1 MERSSSL
8 IPRTYTEIIQY
19 NEDKDTQWIEC
30 SLRLVSKDSS
40 SQWHVKVT
48 FKGMLQSNS
57 GWLQRKKD
65 FENLCRSLDFGH
77 CPLLNNTVTE
87 LTLSNLLPEP
97 HNTFPRIVN
106 NLRTILRKH
115 IAITSPLRQNTY
127 LTPCNTY
134 TRIRHNMRIIL
145 QENIAIASPLP
156 QNVHF
161 KSCNTYPRVINNMRI
176 ILRENIAIAL
186 PLLQGVQPE
195 ASNMYAR
202 LLYNL
207 QITLREDPTRVRF
220 PLYSDQRVPTRDFTL
235 LKKERELAAGVHLVC
250 VDSKLYVF
258 KEIAR
263 PLYEPADTEVLLQ
276 ELQNLQILRGVRGI
290 VQLVAVVTSSNPYQT
305 FETGQSGSTVVRGL
319 LLEHY
324 PNGTLRDA
332 LLSSD
337 LSQPWKQWASQL
349 ASALQQMHNYGLTH
363 MDVKPSNI
371 VISANFET
379 TLIDISGRA
388 YSQEWLSPE
397 LSHQDD
403 PLSQDISLRVQNDT
417 WAFGK
422 IVSRMANA
430 SEFDN
435 MLLQGIASNCTA
447 PVSERMSLS
456 NAITR
461 LAGGVQEV

>member
-1 MERSSSL
+1 MERSSSF
-8 IPRTYTEIIQY
+8 IPRTYTENIHC

-30 SLRLVSKDSS
+30 SLRLVFKDSS

-48 FKGMLQSNS
+48 FTGMLQSNS

-65 FENLCRSLDFGH
+65 FENLCRSLNFGH
-77 CPLLNNTVTE
+77 YPLLNDTVTE
-87 LTLSNLLPEP
+87 LTLSTLLPEP
-97 HNTFPRIVN
+97 HDTFPRIIN
-106 NLRTILRKH
+106 NLRIILRKN
-115 IAITSPLRQNTY
+115 IAIASPLRQNTY
-127 LTPCNTY
+127 LIPCNTY
-134 TRIRHNMRIIL
+134 TRILDNMRIIL
-145 QENIAIASPLP
+145 RENIAIASPLP
-156 QNVHF
+156 QNVHL
-161 KSCNTYPRVINNMRI
+161 KPCNTYPRVVNNMRI

-220 PLYSDQRVPTRDFTL
+220 PSYSNQRVPIRDFAL
-235 LKKERELAAGVHLVC
+235 LKKERELAAGVYLVC
-250 VDSKLYVF
+250 VNSELYVF
-258 KEIAR
+258 KEIDR

-290 VQLVAVVTSSNPYQT
+290 VQLVAVVTSLNPYQT
-305 FETGQSGSTVVRGL
+305 FKTGQSGSTVIRGL

-337 LSQPWKQWASQL
+337 LSQPWKQWALQL
-349 ASALQQMHNYGLTH
+349 ASALHQMHNYGLTH

-371 VISANFET
+371 VIGANSET

-388 YSQEWLSPE
+388 FSQDWLSPE
-397 LSHQDD
+397 LRHQDD
-403 PLSQDISLRVQNDT
+403 PLSQDISLRVLNDT

-422 IVSRMANA
+422 IVLRMANA
-430 SEFDN
+430 SKFDK
-435 MLLQGIASNCTA
+435 MLLKGIASNCTA
-447 PVSERMSLS
+447 PVSERISLS
-456 NAITR
+456 DAITR